1 MGRPNEACEPR
12 PAGTAVSRSAEAEG
26 TPRSHHAAMAAP
38 LHNDPVR
45 VLVVDDHP
53 ALRAGMATIIEAQ
66 HGLAVDR
73 EARLLVRTMFDHA
86 QGLVL
91 SIRAGARGYNL
102 KSAASAEGMVKTHVR
117 AVLAKRGAIRRT
129 EAVNLA
135 RERGLLK

>member
-1 MGRPNEACEPR
+1 
-12 PAGTAVSRSAEAEG
+12 
-26 TPRSHHAAMAAP
+26 
-38 LHNDPVR
+38 
-45 VLVVDDHP
+45 
-53 ALRAGMATIIEAQ
+53 MATIIEAQ

-73 EARLLVRTMFDHA
+73 EARVLVMTMFDHA

-91 SIRAGARGYNL
+91 SIRVGARGYNL